1 MSVTVATVAKKVV
14 EVLASSKKGLKFLG
28 YVVGIALFIVL
39 LPVLMLYGLFGWM
52 AGDAGTIIDRNAVIA
67 QLSPE
72 QQAQLNSIDS
82 TCDTIVS
89 TFKLKELPVEDQ
101 RKASSIYMEK
111 LVGLETQDNFYNDLA
126 DCFLN
131 VSETKSVYT
140 LISEKFLVV
149 FTEEEIANYDEMY
162 GVTPVRVTQTT
173 TASSAS
179 SSPTPIKGKRS
190 DQL

>member
-28 YVVGIALFIVL
+28 YVVGIALFVVL

-67 QLSPE
+67 QLSPK
-72 QQAQLNSIDS
+72 QQANLNTIDS

-111 LVGLETQDNFYNDLA
+111 LVGLETQENFFSDLA

-131 VSETKSVYT
+131 VSETKSVYM

-149 FTEEEIANYDEMY
+149 FTEDEIANYDEMY

-179 SSPTPIKGKRS
+179 SSPTPKK
-190 DQL
+190 Q